1 MPLGSMACSS
11 SEGTLATWLGETAE
25 HPGAG
30 FAYEI
35 GNVLE
40 VSFHQ
45 NECRSGEVRIFLLA
59 GGSGP
64 GGGQAVDD
72 SSGGLELRRVILFVA
87 TVLGDRLSR
96 MERKGVPMP
105 SW

>member
-1 MPLGSMACSS
+1 MA
-11 SEGTLATWLGETAE
+11 TRPGETAE

-30 FAYEI
+30 FAYEM

-64 GGGQAVDD
+64 GDGQAVDD
-72 SSGGLELRRVILFVA
+72 SSGVLARRRVILFVA

-96 MERKGVPMP
+96 MEREGVLMP
-105 SW
+105 NW